1 MAETMEAVK
10 KEETKAP
17 AKKAV
22 KKAPVQTGGYTVKEL
37 ALVSEK
43 LFGVKRECVLV
54 ALKGEKGVLSVEA
67 AKDKV
72 SKFMKKEVK

>member
-22 KKAPVQTGGYTVKEL
+22 KKAPAQTGEYTVKEL
-37 ALVSEK
+37 ASVSEK

-67 AKDKV
+67 AKEKI
-72 SKFMKKEVK
+72 SRFMKKEVK